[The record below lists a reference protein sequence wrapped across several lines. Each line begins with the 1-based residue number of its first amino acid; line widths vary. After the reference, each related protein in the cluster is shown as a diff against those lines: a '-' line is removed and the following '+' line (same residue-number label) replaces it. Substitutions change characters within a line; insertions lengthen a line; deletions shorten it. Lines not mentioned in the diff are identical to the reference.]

1 MNVREL
7 GCKEDQNNGL
17 NVKVRTKVAHF
28 ESKDAGERAGSGL
41 HRPEHS
47 LELLFRNSPSYNNI
61 VLDQSLNTIP
71 ILPPLLPPLL
81 LTRFASSI
89 FTHHDLP
96 GIDDHARLTKFYSFG
111 GFWFC

>member
-1 MNVREL
+1 MNAREL

-47 LELLFRNSPSYNNI
+47 LELLFTNSLSYNNI
-61 VLDQSLNTIP
+61 VLGQSLNTIP
-71 ILPPLLPPLL
+71 TLPPLLF
-81 LTRFASSI
+81 TRFASSI